1 MLVTLLC
8 TVFAGAWAD
17 TKTDVLN
24 QTWTGITGSSYE
36 EKSKLTGSASDAVYT
51 VQCAGSNSS
60 IQLRSSGSSSG
71 VVTTASGG
79 KVKKITVEWQSN
91 TVNGRTLN
99 VYGKNSAYS
108 AASDLYNSSNQGT
121 LIGTIVCGTSTE
133 LTITDDY
140 EYIGFRSASGAM
152 YLTSV
157 SIVWE
162 TGGGDTPTEKD
173 DCDLALTGTTDLEFD
188 LYNDADAKVIN
199 YTTSSTGTV
208 TVVNSEYI
216 NAVVGEGTITVT
228 PLKKT
233 NGEVEITVNQAAD
246 DDYKAGSATFTV
258 TIDDSTPK
266 TGAWELTSL
275 ADLSEG
281 DVFVIVGNNG
291 SNYAMSNDNGASSAP
306 AAVAVTIEND
316 EITSDVGDNIK
327 WNISGNATDGYTF
340 YPDGDDEKWLYC
352 TNSNN
357 GVRVG
362 TNTDNTFN
370 ISDGYLYHSGTSR
383 YVGIYN
389 SSDWRCYTSINNN
402 IKDQTF
408 AFYKYV
414 DGTTPQKADPELS
427 FSSATA
433 EATFGQDFTAPTLNT
448 AEGFNGTVE
457 YSSSVET
464 VAEVMDTETGELR
477 IVGGGT
483 TVITATFAGNDD
495 FKSGSASYTL
505 TVTDNRVAT
514 TISQENIT
522 IDIADIATLT
532 MLTPVVKDANENPV
546 EYTNS
551 PTAEGLPEVYF
562 EIVSDDNGIF
572 GSFDSHG
579 NVVLNSVV
587 GTATVKAVYNQFQLN
602 SDYRPSECTFT
613 VTVADLNAPGTENNP
628 YSVAEAIAATPSS
641 GTSSNVYIHGIVS
654 AFYGNDIVSD
664 GTNYRYYISDDGTT
678 DSQLL
683 VYKGKGLGN
692 MPFADADDLQIGDE
706 VVVYGG
712 LTLYKG
718 ASEIAANNYIVSLD
732 RKLAA
737 PIISGDDKYLG
748 STDVTI
754 NSNVEGATILYSLDN
769 GATWNTYTE
778 PFKISNQTVTV
789 MAKAT
794 KDEQE
799 SEVASMTFTC
809 MNNQE
814 NWVSEAIEALDENP
828 SWEDK
833 WIMGYV
839 WEVGTLSDGSLT
851 YTITDDFGDNKPG
864 DNLILVVNGKGL
876 NGADFT
882 ATTDLERG
890 QDITISGNLVKDG
903 DVYKFEDGS
912 QIEDINELSDNP
924 ISAYGD
930 IELYAS
936 DLETTADVHDYI
948 NVDSENIGAFTFVSN
963 DPTIATVDENGIVT
977 PVSAGNTTI
986 TVNQAMHWGL
996 YRAGSTTVNVI
1007 VNSDTKTDNNFVLSS
1022 ESETTPYGT
1031 PVVLTYMVSEGYTGE
1046 IEVVTVNPSA
1056 IADVTVEPSNQTITI
1071 TPKAVGSA
1079 VIRIDANQDASFFT
1093 ANKYVEVT
1101 VTAPEGQTDAAITS
1115 VTLFNETFDK
1125 CDGNGGR
1132 DEVFT
1137 GSVGTGSTDEKL
1149 DESWNSIGNNA
1160 ASQCIKLGTGKAF
1173 SGVTTS
1179 SIALTGNGTLTF
1191 SAAGWGDSNTNK
1203 VNVTAEGASL
1213 SGDTEVTLANGE
1225 WNSYTVNITEAT
1237 GDVTITFSMKRG
1249 FLDDVLVKSEG
1260 ESLSVKLNDYGY
1272 ATYCSQYPLDFN
1284 GVTEYTAWLIDEVN
1298 DNVITFSQIGRDIK
1312 GGQGILLKG
1321 TPGATIMLNSV
1332 NSDFTLEDNKLI
1344 GTTAPTYVKSG
1355 EYYGLSGNSF
1365 VKVGTTTI
1373 PAGKALLPASL
1384 IDGST
1389 ASRLTFVFEESETT
1403 GIHSVENGQ
1412 STIENGNWYTLGG
1425 QKMNGKPAM
1434 KGVYIIN
1441 GKKVVIK

>member
-1 MLVTLLC
+1 MKQTNLLSTFRLRALTLVTLLC
-8 TVFAGAWAD
+8 TLFATQAWAED
-17 TKTDVLN
+17 ADVTYDFTGSDWSVSDGALTDGTVSFTGAGGANFKMNSGYFILGKSGAYLN
-24 QTWTGITGSSYE
+24 FPTYSSPVEKIVITG
-36 EKSKLTGSASDAVYT
+36 
-51 VQCAGSNSS
+51 NSGA
-60 IQLRSSGSSSG
+60 SGSVAQNIYVGDVAVSTATTGATGTNTYEIATDYQDAGTQYTLKISSNHN
-71 VVTTASGG
+71 TQITKIEIFFASGG
-79 KVKKITVEWQSN
+79 
-91 TVNGRTLN
+91 G
-99 VYGKNSAYS
+99 
-108 AASDLYNSSNQGT
+108 SS
-121 LIGTIVCGTSTE
+121 
-133 LTITDDY
+133 
-140 EYIGFRSASGAM
+140 
-152 YLTSV
+152 
-157 SIVWE
+157 
-162 TGGGDTPTEKD
+162 EKS

-188 LYNDADAKVIN
+188 LYNNADAQVIN
-199 YTTSSTGTV
+199 YTTSSTGAV
-208 TVVNSEYI
+208 TIANSNYATFDVDET
-216 NAVVGEGTITVT
+216 NKTITVT

-246 DDYKAGSATFTV
+246 DNYKAGSATFTV
-258 TIDDSTPK
+258 TITDSTPK

-275 ADLSEG
+275 ADLEDG
-281 DVFVIVGNNG
+281 DVFVIVGNN
-291 SNYAMSNDNGASSAP
+291 YAMTNDNGTGSAP
-306 AAVAVTIEND
+306 VTVAVTIEND
-316 EITSDVGDNIK
+316 EITSDVDDNIK

-340 YPDGDDEKWLYC
+340 YPNGDTDTWLYC
-352 TNSNN
+352 NTTAASSSNN
-357 GVRVG
+357 NMRVG
-362 TNTDNTFN
+362 TGDRKVFVMDSDN
-370 ISDGYLYHSGTSR
+370 YLVTKDTYTAR
-383 YVGIYN
+383 YVSIYN
-389 SSDWRCYTSINNN
+389 NADWRGYVNTNSAPTIS
-402 IKDQTF
+402 
-408 AFYKYV
+408 FYKYV
-414 DGTTPQKADPELS
+414 DGTATPKVLESISLS
-427 FSSATA
+427 GEYPTTFHVGDAFSTEGMTVTANYEGGKTKDVTSSATFTGYDM
-433 EATFGQDFTAPTLNT
+433 ATAGEQ
-448 AEGFNGTVE
+448 TV
-457 YSSSVET
+457 T
-464 VAEVMDTETGELR
+464 V
-477 IVGGGT
+477 
-483 TVITATFAGNDD
+483 
-495 FKSGSASYTL
+495 SYTENE
-505 TVTDNRVAT
+505 VVKT
-514 TISQENIT
+514 TTYNIT
-522 IDIADIATLT
+522 VNAPATLT
-532 MLTPVVKDANENPV
+532 SITLSGTYPTTFEQGDEFSSEGIVVTAN
-546 EYTNS
+546 
-551 PTAEGLPEVYF
+551 F
-562 EIVSDDNGIF
+562 DDNTTSDVTADA
-572 GSFDSHG
+572 SFSGYDMSTLG
-579 NVVLNSVV
+579 E
-587 GTATVKAVYNQFQLN
+587 Q
-602 SDYRPSECTFT
+602 T
-613 VTVADLNAPGTENNP
+613 VTVTYNEKTAQYNITVNEKKGVENNP
-628 YSVAEAIAATPSS
+628 YTVAQAIEATPTS
-641 GTSSNVYIHGIVS
+641 GTSANVYIHGIVS
-654 AFYGNDIVSD
+654 AFYNTSIVGD

-683 VYKGKGLGN
+683 VYRGKGLN
-692 MPFADADDLQIGDE
+692 EATFANASDLEIGDE
-706 VVVYGG
+706 VVIYGK
-712 LTLYKG
+712 LTTYQN
-718 ASEIAANNYIVSLD
+718 APEIASGNYLVSLD

-769 GATWNTYTE
+769 GATWNTYTD

-977 PVSAGNTTI
+977 PVSPGNTTI

-1237 GDVTITFSMKRG
+1237 GDVIITFSMKRG

-1344 GTTAPTYVKSG
+1344 GITAPTYVKSG

-1425 QKMNGKPAM
+1425 QKMNGKPAT